1 MESDPELSD
10 DVDDVDIDDVDT
22 DDLDINNDSDRSEQ
36 V

>member
-10 DVDDVDIDDVDT
+10 DVDDVNIDDVDT